1 MMGKLSD
8 VDRYASRITR
18 HRQSAFSAAIIFHG
32 VDFHPILKG
41 INIKIYIFVGLCSGF
56 LVCGGCASAFKRV
69 DVNKGLDSYYS
80 QRRYVDLV
88 TIKGS
93 NMTISATGVNE
104 MKVSSIL
111 PPLNVIPREPGLFEK
126 LVDGASGVA
135 KFGLGFYYG
144 NQMLGKALAQ
154 PRTVSPEIV
163 RPLVVQSSGQ

>member
-1 MMGKLSD
+1 MKKCL
-8 VDRYASRITR
+8 
-18 HRQSAFSAAIIFHG
+18 
-32 VDFHPILKG
+32 
-41 INIKIYIFVGLCSGF
+41 FVMLGSGL
-56 LVCGGCASAFKRV
+56 LVCGGCASMVKKV

-80 QRRYVDLV
+80 QQRTVDLV

-111 PPLNVIPREPGLFEK
+111 PPLNAIPREPGVLEK
-126 LVDGASGVA
+126 AIGGVADVA

-144 NQMLGKALAQ
+144 NQMLGKALEQ

-163 RPLVVQSSGQ
+163 RPEVIQAGQ

>member
-1 MMGKLSD
+1 MKTYM
-8 VDRYASRITR
+8 V
-18 HRQSAFSAAIIFHG
+18 
-32 VDFHPILKG
+32 
-41 INIKIYIFVGLCSGF
+41 VGLCSGF
-56 LVCGGCASAFKRV
+56 LVCGGCASMVKKV

-80 QRRYVDLV
+80 QPRTVDLV

-111 PPLNVIPREPGLFEK
+111 PPLNAIPREPGVLEK
-126 LVDGASGVA
+126 IVEGASGVA

-144 NQMLGKALAQ
+144 NQMLGKALEQ

-163 RPLVVQSSGQ
+163 RPEVIQTSGQ

>member
-1 MMGKLSD
+1 MVK
-8 VDRYASRITR
+8 
-18 HRQSAFSAAIIFHG
+18 
-32 VDFHPILKG
+32 K
-41 INIKIYIFVGLCSGF
+41 
-56 LVCGGCASAFKRV
+56 V

-80 QRRYVDLV
+80 QPRTVDLV

-111 PPLNVIPREPGLFEK
+111 PPLNAIPREPGVLEK
-126 LVDGASGVA
+126 IVEGASGVA

-144 NQMLGKALAQ
+144 NQMLNKALEQ

-163 RPLVVQSSGQ
+163 RPEVIQTSGQ

>member
-1 MMGKLSD
+1 MKKCL
-8 VDRYASRITR
+8 
-18 HRQSAFSAAIIFHG
+18 
-32 VDFHPILKG
+32 
-41 INIKIYIFVGLCSGF
+41 FVVLGSGL
-56 LVCGGCASAFKRV
+56 LVCGGCASMVKKV

-80 QRRYVDLV
+80 QPRTVDLV

-111 PPLNVIPREPGLFEK
+111 PPLNAIPREPGVLEK
-126 LVDGASGVA
+126 AIGGVADVA

-144 NQMLGKALAQ
+144 NQMLGKALEQ

-163 RPLVVQSSGQ
+163 RPEVIQAGQ

>member
-1 MMGKLSD
+1 MKKCL
-8 VDRYASRITR
+8 
-18 HRQSAFSAAIIFHG
+18 
-32 VDFHPILKG
+32 
-41 INIKIYIFVGLCSGF
+41 FVVLGSGL
-56 LVCGGCASAFKRV
+56 LVCGGCASMVKKV

-80 QRRYVDLV
+80 QPRTVDLV

-111 PPLNVIPREPGLFEK
+111 PPLNAIPREPGVLEK
-126 LVDGASGVA
+126 AIGGVADVA

-144 NQMLGKALAQ
+144 NQMLGKALEQ

-163 RPLVVQSSGQ
+163 RPEAIQAGQ